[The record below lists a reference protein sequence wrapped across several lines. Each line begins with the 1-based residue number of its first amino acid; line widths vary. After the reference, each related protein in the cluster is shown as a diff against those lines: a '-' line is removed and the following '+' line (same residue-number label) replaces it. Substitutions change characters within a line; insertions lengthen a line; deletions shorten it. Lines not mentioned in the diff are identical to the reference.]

1 MVDKAAL
8 FTEITERNRLRR
20 EAQLPLLDVRAE
32 LEHAMAVAA
41 LDEYNAFCDQHQDKL
56 QAFRDEVLSEH
67 RAKNPEFGATRM
79 GMWMVGTVALR
90 RFEAWI
96 KQTYGVTK
104 PQFLPRH
111 AIIYGQGRKS

>member
-1 MVDKAAL
+1 
-8 FTEITERNRLRR
+8 
-20 EAQLPLLDVRAE
+20 
-32 LEHAMAVAA
+32 
-41 LDEYNAFCDQHQDKL
+41 
-56 QAFRDEVLSEH
+56 
-67 RAKNPEFGATRM
+67 
-79 GMWMVGTVALR
+79 MVGTVALR